1 MPFKQLVL
9 PTLRIPRSAG
19 KQMRSLLLDAAAQMF
34 VKNGLAGV
42 SLAQVAEQAGAHASQ
57 VSYYFGSK
65 ESLFVE
71 AACREVLHVASKAE
85 QAAGKARTVKA
96 YRDTLVRA
104 VVPSQGLTL
113 FLEALVLGRRQSQL
127 TPLITR
133 TVERLHLEGTRAYL
147 EACTRQGWPVSEG
160 PAETAR
166 RYWAIVFGVSLR
178 DAAMGVDGRATALEV
193 NRLLA
198 QDFLSP
204 VNV

>member
-1 MPFKQLVL
+1 MSFKQPAL

-34 VKNGLAGV
+34 VNNGLAGV
-42 SLAQVAEQAGAHASQ
+42 SLAQIAEQAGAHPSQ

-96 YRDTLVRA
+96 YRDALVRE
-104 VVPSQGLTL
+104 VVPSHGLTL
-113 FLEALVLGRRQSQL
+113 FLEALVLGRRQPQF

-133 TVERLHLEGTRAYL
+133 TIDRLHHEGTRAYI
-147 EACTRQGWPVSEG
+147 EACTRRDWPVSEG

-178 DAAMGVDGRATALEV
+178 DAAMGADGRTTALEV